1 MKAVW
6 KYEFSFDDQQS
17 HLMPRD
23 AEILFFGNQN
33 EMPCLWV
40 RVELDPRAEDKTL
53 RTFIIRGTGHP
64 DADGKYIGT
73 ALFNGGNLVFH
84 CFETT

>member
-1 MKAVW
+1 MKTVW
-6 KYEFSFDDQQS
+6 KYQLNFDDEQS

-33 EMPCLWV
+33 GMPCLWV
-40 RVELDPRAEDKTL
+40 RVDTSVASFVRK
-53 RTFIIRGTGHP
+53 FIIRGTGHP

-73 ALFNGGNLVFH
+73 ALFEGSSLVLH